1 MPNDELGVFEPVT
14 YFSATFAAALVFAN
28 PIYLFVLAPIEYVH
42 VDLSKNVEAIVSRWR
57 AWKSIEMGFDT
68 YGQMEA
74 RNFLNLEISLHL
86 AA

>member
-42 VDLSKNVEAIVSRWR
+42 VDLSKNVEAICVAMASLE
-57 AWKSIEMGFDT
+57 K
-68 YGQMEA
+68 Y
-74 RNFLNLEISLHL
+74 RNGL
-86 AA
+86 